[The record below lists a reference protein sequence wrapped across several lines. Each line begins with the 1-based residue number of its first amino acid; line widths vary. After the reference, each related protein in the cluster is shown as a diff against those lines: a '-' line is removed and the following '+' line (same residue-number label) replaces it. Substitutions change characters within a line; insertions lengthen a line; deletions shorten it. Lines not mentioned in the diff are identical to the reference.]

1 MDSFIALCF
10 LKAPDPGRQDL
21 YEEVGRENTILIST
35 VEIDKTKPNDHLFT
49 LLLTARSN
57 QELCSLSSKIG
68 NISGITLI
76 TLVPKCNTK
85 ILSCL
90 IKDDFP

>member
-1 MDSFIALCF
+1 MSYLPQMDSFIALCF

-57 QELCSLSSKIG
+57 QELCS
-68 NISGITLI
+68 
-76 TLVPKCNTK
+76 
-85 ILSCL
+85 
-90 IKDDFP
+90 FPMMTICPRWGAATQHFPATPPRQKNQR